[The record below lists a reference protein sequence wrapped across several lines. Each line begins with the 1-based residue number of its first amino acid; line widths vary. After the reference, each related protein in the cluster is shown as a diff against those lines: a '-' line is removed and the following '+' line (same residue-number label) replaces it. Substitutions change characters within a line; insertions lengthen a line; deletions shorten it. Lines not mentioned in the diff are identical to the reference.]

1 MSELLNAARIMWSPR
16 SVTLQ
21 HLVPSTTGGMASS
34 HRVHIVELDGL
45 RLATKNMFET
55 VLRGEG
61 QRRLAEIGNSDVLIG
76 IPTYKNARTVA
87 YVARTAA
94 EGLARF
100 FPRMR
105 GTVAV
110 VDGGSTDETIPVASS
125 MELPP
130 GVGRVVT
137 TYQGMQGKGSAVRA
151 IFEMGR
157 FLRSQVIIVL
167 EADLQTVTP
176 EWIRKLAQPVLSKE
190 YSLVLPWY
198 VRPLPDGAVTDL
210 LAYPLTRLLYGL
222 EIRQPMGGEF
232 AMSAE
237 LAVKLSARDVWE
249 TDVARHGFDIWL
261 TTIAINEGV
270 RLCQVR
276 LGTKLD
282 DSREMLLTLDPTFI
296 QAVGTLFRMMDI
308 YRRRW
313 PQMGQPRSAPFSGN
327 GIAEDWSRKGM
338 PPITTASLVD
348 AFTAGVRR
356 YSRIWKTVLLPSNR
370 ALIKQ
375 LLEKVGGG
383 YHFPADLWARV
394 VFDFAVVY
402 NKGEGDP
409 DKVVAALLPLY
420 YARAATVMKEN
431 GSRADALER
440 AIIIQAE
447 TFAAEKPYL
456 VRRWETYVPWAWD
469 GVR

>member
-1 MSELLNAARIMWSPR
+1 MER
-16 SVTLQ
+16 
-21 HLVPSTTGGMASS
+21 
-34 HRVHIVELDGL
+34 
-45 RLATKNMFET
+45 MFES

-61 QRRLAEIGNSDVLIG
+61 QRRLAEIGAADILIG
-76 IPTYKNARTVA
+76 IPAYKNAHTIA
-87 YVARTAA
+87 FVARTAA
-94 EGLARF
+94 EGLARH
-100 FPRMR
+100 FPRAR
-105 GTVAV
+105 GAVAI
-110 VDGGSTDETIPVASS
+110 VDGGSTDETIAIASS
-125 MELPP
+125 MELPT
-130 GVGRVVT
+130 GVGRIVT

-151 IFEMGR
+151 VFEMGR
-157 FLRSQVIIVL
+157 WLRSQVIIVL
-167 EADLQTVTP
+167 EADLQTVTT
-176 EWIRKLAQPVLSKE
+176 EWIRKLVQPVLTKE

-210 LAYPLTRLLYGL
+210 LAFPLTRLLYGL
-222 EIRQPMGGEF
+222 DIRQPMGGEF
-232 AMSAE
+232 ALSAE
-237 LAVKLSARDVWE
+237 LASRLSAKDVWE

-270 RLCQVR
+270 KLCQVR

-282 DSREMLLTLDPTFI
+282 DSREMLLTLDPTFV

-313 PQMGQPRSAPFSGN
+313 PQTGAPRSAPFSGN
-327 GIAEDWSRKGM
+327 GILDEMPRKGL
-338 PPITTASLVD
+338 PPITTASLAD
-348 AFTAGVRR
+348 AFAAGVRR

-370 ALIKQ
+370 ATIKQ
-375 LLEKVGGG
+375 LLEKTGGG

-420 YARAATVMKEN
+420 YARAATVMRETASKP
-431 GSRADALER
+431 DAVER
-440 AIIIQAE
+440 AVATQAE
-447 TFAAEKPYL
+447 AFASEKPYL

>member
-1 MSELLNAARIMWSPR
+1 M
-16 SVTLQ
+16 
-21 HLVPSTTGGMASS
+21 
-34 HRVHIVELDGL
+34 
-45 RLATKNMFET
+45 MFET
-55 VLRGEG
+55 ALRGEG
-61 QRRLAEIGNSDVLIG
+61 QRRLAEIGAADILIG
-76 IPTYKNARTVA
+76 IPSYKNARTIG

-94 EGLARF
+94 EGLARY

-105 GTVAV
+105 GAVAI
-110 VDGGSTDETIPVASS
+110 VDGGSTDETIPIASS
-125 MELPP
+125 AEIPP

-151 IFEMGR
+151 VFEMGR
-157 FLRSQVIIVL
+157 LLHSRVIIVL
-167 EADLQTVTP
+167 EADLQTITTDWV
-176 EWIRKLAQPVLSKE
+176 RKLAMPVLSKE

-210 LAYPLTRLLYGL
+210 LAFPLTRLLYGL
-222 EIRQPMGGEF
+222 EVRQPMGGEF
-232 AMSAE
+232 ALSAE
-237 LAVKLSARDVWE
+237 LSARLSARDVWE

-270 RLCQVR
+270 KLCQVR
-276 LGTKLD
+276 LGSKVD

-296 QAVGTLFRMMDI
+296 QAVGTLFRLMDI

-313 PQMGQPRSAPFSGN
+313 PSTGVPHIAPFVGDGLDDGTPRR
-327 GIAEDWSRKGM
+327 GI
-338 PPITTASLVD
+338 PPISIASLAD
-348 AFTAGVRR
+348 AFAAGVRR

-370 ALIKQ
+370 TIIKQ
-375 LLEKVGGG
+375 LVAQAGGG
-383 YHFPADLWARV
+383 YRFPADLWARV

-420 YARAATVMKEN
+420 YARAATIMKET
-431 GSRADALER
+431 GSKPEAVERAVVTQADA
-440 AIIIQAE
+440 
-447 TFAAEKPYL
+447 FAAEKPYL
-456 VRRWETYVPWAWD
+456 LRRWETYVPWAWD

>member
-1 MSELLNAARIMWSPR
+1 MPVAI
-16 SVTLQ
+16 
-21 HLVPSTTGGMASS
+21 
-34 HRVHIVELDGL
+34 D
-45 RLATKNMFET
+45 MFET

-61 QRRLAEIGNSDVLIG
+61 QRRLAEIGAADILVG
-76 IPTYKNARTVA
+76 IPTYKNARTIA
-87 YVARTAA
+87 SVARSAA

-100 FPRMR
+100 YPRLR
-105 GTVAV
+105 CAVAV
-110 VDGGSTDETIPVASS
+110 VDGGSTDETIPNASS
-125 MELPP
+125 MPLPP
-130 GVGRVVT
+130 GVGRIVT

-157 FLRSQVIIVL
+157 VLQSHVIIVL
-167 EADLQTVTP
+167 EADLQTLTP
-176 EWIRKLAQPVLSKE
+176 DWIRKLAQPILTKE

-210 LAYPLTRLLYGL
+210 LAFPLTRLLYGL
-222 EIRQPMGGEF
+222 EVRQPMGGEF
-232 AMSAE
+232 ALSAE
-237 LAVKLSARDVWE
+237 LAGRLSAKDVWE

-282 DSREMLLTLDPTFI
+282 DSREMLLTLDPTFV

-313 PQMGQPRSAPFSGN
+313 PQMGAARSAPFSGN
-327 GIAEDWSRKGM
+327 GVLDDTFRKGV
-338 PPITTASLVD
+338 PPITTASLAD

-370 ALIKQ
+370 SVIKQ
-375 LLEKVGGG
+375 LLEKQGGG

-420 YARAATVMKEN
+420 YARAATVMKEA
-431 GSRADALER
+431 GSKPDAIEKAIVSQADV
-440 AIIIQAE
+440 
-447 TFAAEKPYL
+447 FAAEKPYL

>member
-1 MSELLNAARIMWSPR
+1 ML
-16 SVTLQ
+16 
-21 HLVPSTTGGMASS
+21 
-34 HRVHIVELDGL
+34 
-45 RLATKNMFET
+45 ET
-55 VLRGEG
+55 ILRGDG
-61 QRRLAEIGNSDVLIG
+61 QRRLAEIGNTEILIG
-76 IPTYKNARTVA
+76 IPTYKNARTIA
-87 YVARTAA
+87 SVARAAA
-94 EGLARF
+94 EGLRRY

-105 GTVAV
+105 GAVAI
-110 VDGGSTDETIPVASS
+110 VDGGSTDETISNASS
-125 MELPP
+125 LELPP
-130 GVGRVVT
+130 GIGRIVT

-151 IFEMGR
+151 VLEMGR
-157 FLRSQVIIVL
+157 LLRSQAIVVL
-167 EADLQTVTP
+167 EADLQSLTP
-176 EWIRKLAQPVLSKE
+176 EWVLKLAQPVLSKE

-222 EIRQPMGGEF
+222 EVRQPMGGEF
-232 AMSAE
+232 SLSAE
-237 LAVKLSARDVWE
+237 LAAKLSAKDVWE

-270 RLCQVR
+270 KLCQVR

-282 DSREMLLTLDPTFI
+282 ESREMLLTLDPTFV
-296 QAVGTLFRMMDI
+296 QSVGTLFRMMDI

-313 PQMGQPRSAPFSGN
+313 PLTGSPRIAPFFGN
-327 GIAEDWSRKGM
+327 GIGNEPARKGQ

-370 ALIKQ
+370 TLIKQ
-375 LLEKVGGG
+375 LLVRSGGG
-383 YHFPADLWARV
+383 YHFPAELWARV

-420 YARAATVMKEN
+420 YARAATIMKETA
-431 GSRADALER
+431 SRPDAIER
-440 AIIIQAE
+440 AVAAQAE

-456 VRRWETYVPWAWD
+456 MRRWETYVPWAWD